1 MDAIKKKMQA
11 MKIEKDNALDRA
23 DAAEEKVRQITEKLE
38 RVEEELR
45 DTQKKMM
52 QTENDLDKAQEDL
65 SNATSQLEDKDKK
78 VQEVCSTVRSES
90 FAIRPTQCHKSVF
103 ALHTLARSVSLAAPP
118 QSQTVTKERVRGG
131 EPMRRFD
138 DLLPSYEARNQTISQ
153 ASLEKVDCLSS

>member
-1 MDAIKKKMQA
+1 MRRECDRRGAYRQSVGGAKGRERDRLSLAAPAALPSPLAESVRRFRLVVCGCTPRFTTTTIKMDAIKKKMQA

-65 SNATSQLEDKDKK
+65 AAATSQLEDKDKK
-78 VQEVCSTVRSES
+78 VQEV
-90 FAIRPTQCHKSVF
+90 
-103 ALHTLARSVSLAAPP
+103 
-118 QSQTVTKERVRGG
+118 
-131 EPMRRFD
+131 
-138 DLLPSYEARNQTISQ
+138 YN
-153 ASLEKVDCLSS
+153 DC